1 MFFAL
6 FAGLVAAAQAQ
17 HVPIQGD
24 GLLRFPLRVSSGAPV
39 VKGVT
44 KRQEEVALEAQLNGN
59 FYSIDL
65 TIGTPGQTVTVN
77 FDTGSPELWVNPD
90 CSQADNP
97 EFCESFGHFN
107 ESSTFTDLGTQ
118 GTIIYGTGMVRFNRS
133 TDYIAVGGR
142 YSSLLIWYGYR

>member
-6 FAGLVAAAQAQ
+6 FAGLVAAAQAAQ
-17 HVPIQGD
+17 HVPVQGD
-24 GLLRFPLRVSSGAPV
+24 GLLRFPLRVSSGAPI

-97 EFCESFGHFN
+97 RVLRVVWAF
-107 ESSTFTDLGTQ
+107 
-118 GTIIYGTGMVRFNRS
+118 
-133 TDYIAVGGR
+133 
-142 YSSLLIWYGYR
+142 